1 MLTETRQNYRLWT
14 EPERNLK
21 AEETLSRELRVHP
34 LTARLLCNRGLT
46 GPAEAD
52 AFLRPDLKQL
62 HDPFGL
68 PDMDKAAHRIQ
79 EALANGETIFIHGDY
94 DVDGVT
100 STALYVRALTALGAK
115 LVYRIPHRKNDG
127 YDIKIPAIDWA
138 NEQGASLVI
147 TSDCGIQAREAV
159 AHANSLGLTVIIT
172 DHHEPG
178 EILPPAFAI
187 VNPHRHDSTYPFSQL
202 AGVGV
207 AFKTMQAVVRLVDP
221 THENAFIQKFLD
233 LVACGTVADVMPLLG
248 ENRVFAYF
256 GLKQLAT
263 TRKVGLRA
271 LLAGAGIDTTRPLS
285 AESVGFGIGP
295 RINAVGRLDDAAL
308 ALDLMLTG
316 DPEEAQLLVEKM
328 NAFNVERQLTQ
339 KRILEE
345 ARKIVESRDLDLTR
359 ILVVASPGWNAGV
372 VGIVAGKLVDAY
384 YRPAIVIGVSD
395 DETRGKGS
403 ARSIPGFD
411 MFEGIQL
418 CRELLESCG
427 GHEMAAGLSLTM
439 ENLDAFE
446 AKINAHAHAT
456 MTDADFVPR
465 LMHDGLIEPGD
476 LSLSLLEEWSAFAPF
491 GQANPEPRF
500 ASQSLLICE
509 ARRIGKD
516 MSHLKMRVRAT
527 AMDPTDCVAWGQGD
541 WADRAGPGDTLEAVY
556 TPQVNEWNGRRLL
569 QLNIKD
575 LRKPLLSDLLL

>member
-1 MLTETRQNYRLWT
+1 MQARWT
-14 EPERNLK
+14 EPERNQK
-21 AEETLSRELRVHP
+21 AEEMLTRELRVHP

-46 GPAEAD
+46 DPAEAS
-52 AFLRPDLKQL
+52 AFLHPDLSQL

-68 PDMDKAAHRIQ
+68 PDMDKAAHRIK
-79 EALANGETIFIHGDY
+79 EALAQGETIFIYGDY

-100 STALYVRALTALGAK
+100 STAVYVRALNALGAK
-115 LVYRIPHRKNDG
+115 LISRVPHRKNDG
-127 YDIKIPAIDWA
+127 YDLKPAAIDWA
-138 NEQGASLVI
+138 AGQGATLVI
-147 TSDCGIQAREAV
+147 TSDCGIQARDAV
-159 AHANSLGLTVIIT
+159 AHANSLGMTVIVT

-178 EILPPAFAI
+178 ETLPPAYAV
-187 VNPHRHDSTYPFSQL
+187 VNPHRHDSTYPFPNL

-207 AFKTMQAVVRLVDP
+207 AFKTMQAVVRLVQP
-221 THENAFIQKFLD
+221 THEAAFIQKFLD

-256 GLKQLAT
+256 GLLQLAK

-271 LLAGAGIDTTRPLS
+271 LLEGAGIDTSKPLS

-316 DPEEAQLLVEKM
+316 DPEEAKLLVEKM
-328 NAFNVERQLTQ
+328 NAFNVERQQAQ

-345 ARKIVESRDLDLTR
+345 AKKIVDSRDLDLTR
-359 ILVVASPGWNAGV
+359 VLVVASPGWNAGV
-372 VGIVAGKLVDAY
+372 VGIVAGKLVEAY

-411 MFEGIQL
+411 MFQGIQL

-439 ENLDAFE
+439 GNLEEFE
-446 AKINAHAHAT
+446 AKINAYAHAT
-456 MTDADFVPR
+456 MTDDDFVPR
-465 LMHDGLIEPGD
+465 LTHDGLIEPGD
-476 LSLSLLEEWSAFAPF
+476 LSLSLLEEWSQFAPF

-500 ASQSLLICE
+500 ASQSLLICD
-509 ARRIGKD
+509 AKRIGRD
-516 MSHLKMRVRAT
+516 LSHLKMRVRAE
-527 AMDPTDCVAWGQGD
+527 AMDPTDCIAWGQGD
-541 WADRAGPGDTLEAVY
+541 WVDRAGPGDYLEAVY

-575 LRKPLLSDLLL
+575 LRKPIL